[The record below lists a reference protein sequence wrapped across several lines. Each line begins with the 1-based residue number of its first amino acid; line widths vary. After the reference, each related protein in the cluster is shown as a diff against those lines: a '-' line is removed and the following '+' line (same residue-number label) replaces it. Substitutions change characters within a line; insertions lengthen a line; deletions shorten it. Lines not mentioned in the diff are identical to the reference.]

1 MKEIWFKTLDK
12 METLTMEYGEVMS
25 LVREMVGGNCRL
37 IFSIFQTAPGRK
49 WTPESWTIIIP
60 NIKSEKPVYEGKV
73 KFISKW
79 EEYDGNTI
87 KNPTWKDI
95 LIEAN
100 NAANGDHVFL
110 ESLREQ
116 SEIDGVKVIDMTF
129 GS

>member
-1 MKEIWFKTLDK
+1 MKEIWFKTLNK
-12 METLTMEYGEVMS
+12 METLTMEYSEVMS

-37 IFSIFQTAPGRK
+37 IFSIFETAPGK
-49 WTPESWTIIIP
+49 KFTPESWIINIP

-79 EEYDGNTI
+79 EGYEGKAI
-87 KNPTWKDI
+87 QNPTWKDI

-100 NAANGDHVFL
+100 NAANGDHVYL

-116 SEIDGVKVIDMTF
+116 SEADGVKVINMNF